1 MEIQITK
8 DKEINQTINEI
19 QNLIKKEGF
28 ENTAIKYSVSL
39 TAMDSGSLGWVNAK
53 SLSDKILN
61 IVNNLKIGGVSEPIF
76 QSETILFIK
85 LNDKKKLDLNKI
97 NIVEIKNKIINQKQ
111 NEVLNLFSSS
121 HLSKIRNSAS
131 IELK

>member
-1 MEIQITK
+1 MIEK
-8 DKEINQTINEI
+8 D
-19 QNLIKKEGF
+19 GF
-28 ENTAIKYSVSL
+28 ENTAIKYSISL
-39 TAMDSGSLGWVNAK
+39 TAMDGGNLGWVNAN

-61 IVNNLKIGGVSEPIF
+61 IVNKLKIGDVSEPIF

-85 LNDKKKLDLNKI
+85 LNEKKKLDINEI
-97 NIVEIKNKIINQKQ
+97 NIVETKNRIINQKQ
-111 NEVLNLFSSS
+111 NEILNLFSSS